1 LGRTF
6 ERLTDFVFE
15 YISKFKTY
23 GKIILIIFKHFR
35 SNDNFILQNEE
46 NHQSGTMQKLTLIPM
61 LISSLR
67 IVALPLFFYVYN
79 IGNAVVCLGLLGFC
93 AATDFLDGY
102 IARKLNVTSNFGA
115 YYDATT
121 DFIFMIG
128 IFLFFYNL
136 GFYPIWLLLIITFA
150 FIQFIITS
158 YLAKTLYDPVGR
170 YLGSALYIG
179 VVLTLFW
186 PTDAVFAFVQY
197 AFVVFF
203 LVSIASRIISL
214 TRKRTKQ
221 P

>member
-1 LGRTF
+1 
-6 ERLTDFVFE
+6 
-15 YISKFKTY
+15 
-23 GKIILIIFKHFR
+23 
-35 SNDNFILQNEE
+35 
-46 NHQSGTMQKLTLIPM
+46 MQKLTLIPL
-61 LISSLR
+61 LISSQR
-67 IVALPLFFYVYN
+67 IVALPIFYYFYN
-79 IGNAVVCLGLLGFC
+79 IGNAASCLGLLGFC

-102 IARKLNVTSNFGA
+102 IARKLYLTSKFGA

-121 DFIFMIG
+121 DFTFMFG
-128 IFLFFYNL
+128 IFLLFHVL

-158 YLAKTLYDPVGR
+158 YLAKKLYDPVGR

-186 PTDAVFAFVQY
+186 PTESVFAFVQY
-197 AFVVFF
+197 AFVGFF
-203 LVSIASRIISL
+203 LFSIASRIISL

>member
-1 LGRTF
+1 
-6 ERLTDFVFE
+6 
-15 YISKFKTY
+15 
-23 GKIILIIFKHFR
+23 
-35 SNDNFILQNEE
+35 
-46 NHQSGTMQKLTLIPM
+46 MQKLALIPM

-67 IVALPLFFYVYN
+67 IVALPLFFYLYN
-79 IGNAVVCLGLLGFC
+79 MGNTASCLGLLGFC

-102 IARKLNVTSNFGA
+102 IARKLNLTSKFGA

-121 DFIFMIG
+121 DFIFMFG
-128 IFLFFYNL
+128 IFLLFFGL

-158 YLAKTLYDPVGR
+158 YLAKKLYDPVGR

-186 PTDAVFAFVQY
+186 PTEAVFAFVQY
-197 AFVVFF
+197 AFVGFF
-203 LVSIASRIISL
+203 LFSIASRIISL
-214 TRKRTKQ
+214 TRKCTKQ

>member
-1 LGRTF
+1 
-6 ERLTDFVFE
+6 
-15 YISKFKTY
+15 
-23 GKIILIIFKHFR
+23 
-35 SNDNFILQNEE
+35 
-46 NHQSGTMQKLTLIPM
+46 MQKLALIPM

-67 IVALPLFFYVYN
+67 IAALPLFFYVYN
-79 IGNAVVCLGLLGFC
+79 IGNDVACLGMLMFC

-121 DFIFMIG
+121 DFIFMFG
-128 IFLFFYNL
+128 IFLLFYGL

-158 YLAKTLYDPVGR
+158 YLANKLYDPVGR

-186 PTDAVFAFVQY
+186 PTEVVFAFVQY
-197 AFVVFF
+197 AFVGFF
-203 LVSIASRIISL
+203 LFSITSRIISL